1 MQKKLKEN
9 EQKINDQKL
18 NENEIKIK
26 ITQLNYEIEKHKAS
40 IEQNEKSIDKIDEFL
55 IKKGDELENNKLIV
69 DQLQIKRDNIYQSIQ
84 QKHCEYQ

>member
-9 EQKINDQKL
+9 EQKVNDQKL

-26 ITQLNYEIEKHKAS
+26 ITQLNHEIEKHKAS

-84 QKHCEYQ
+84 